1 MAVDDL
7 FIPDGVY
14 LKCDQGATVV
24 NLKVNFKKH
33 KLYGEI
39 IATEKDHTP
48 LVNIPSFGACSST
61 GSACTPTDTYWVN
74 IHEGGTLVQKQ
85 KPLLETSFCK
95 CMKGGNIKI
104 FFSEAEAIAG
114 LEADKNERVDKI
126 PYIDAILGKATLGPL
141 NPLFLFTDTEPSDV
155 GRGVRKGIKSTY
167 HGLKQMILHPIDT
180 AKGLGKLAM
189 TGVAGYVPPMTSA
202 SFGGIPTES
211 EIKMQQD
218 WFDKTPEQRIAD
230 FDKDMGTDLTSTHE
244 GIKAAASEFY
254 DQKIVHGTNAERG
267 VLMGQTAEFIG
278 ELVVGSKGAGAAIKS
293 AKGSAV
299 AASATEKLSIA
310 ITAIN
315 EFVKTTKLGKIAKSI
330 KGIFKVGRRNL
341 NIPQGLT
348 KLQFEEFSKAL
359 KELLKNEGI
368 EGKVEVHGSRAKGTA
383 RPNSDID
390 IKVIVNDESF
400 AKLAQ
405 KRLSETVGGNK
416 KAIEK
421 TVKNQQRIRARGISE
436 TFESNVWEDVFPT
449 IKESGV
455 EKIQISVMTENSPF
469 NTGPSIT
476 IK

>member
-74 IHEGGTLVQKQ
+74 VHEGGTLVQKQ

-278 ELVVGSKGAGAAIKS
+278 ELVIGSKGAGAVIKS

-299 AASATEKLSIA
+299 VASASEKLSIA
-310 ITAIN
+310 IATIN
-315 EFVKTTKLGKIAKSI
+315 EFVKATKLGKLAKSI
-330 KGIFKVGRRNL
+330 KGIFKVGRRHIFLSTDVFEKIIWGERVLPGNRLIGGHSGKISNL
-341 NIPQGLT
+341 HPNYAVEELGYSSVNSNCRRIKFVTQYPDG
-348 KLQFEEFSKAL
+348 KLSKIKSSTL
-359 KELLKNEGI
+359 FPDNWSSSKIKN
-368 EGKVEVHGSRAKGTA
+368 
-383 RPNSDID
+383 
-390 IKVIVNDESF
+390 
-400 AKLAQ
+400 
-405 KRLSETVGGNK
+405 
-416 KAIEK
+416 AIENIANDNSIPMTTQGTGTSYK
-421 TVKNQQRIRARGISE
+421 IGTYQ
-436 TFESNVWEDVFPT
+436 
-449 IKESGV
+449 GV
-455 EKIQISVMTENSPF
+455 KIQVTYDNAGKI
-469 NTGPSIT
+469 TGGFPL
-476 IK
+476 